1 VRRLASYAVGLATVL
16 TLGLHGPAGPAAAVP
31 SDAARH
37 GPKVEAFEPRAS
49 DDARLR
55 AAWQRW
61 VDARTPHHATRVERT
76 CGECQ
81 SQPPVVRTEVRRGRL
96 VSVRNVTD
104 DRALPWRRAQP
115 IDQLYR
121 LLRKAHREAAD
132 VHVRYS
138 ERGVPLSIA
147 IDWSELIADEETYLD
162 VRVRFGL

>member
-1 VRRLASYAVGLATVL
+1 VRRLAAYVVGLAAVVA
-16 TLGLHGPAGPAAAVP
+16 LGLVAPAGASPAAAEP
-31 SDAARH
+31 P
-37 GPKVEAFEPRAS
+37 GPEVRAFEPRAS

-61 VDARTPHHATRVERT
+61 VEARTPRHATRVART

-81 SQPPVVRTEVRRGRL
+81 SQPPVIRTEVRRGRL
-96 VSVRNVTD
+96 VSVRDVTD
-104 DRALPWRRAQP
+104 DRALPWQRAQP
-115 IDQLYR
+115 LDRLYR
-121 LLRKAHREAAD
+121 LLRKAYREAAD

-162 VRVRFGL
+162 VRVRFGS